1 MKKENKT
8 EDEQQITVPLTEVL
22 PDMAKKGR
30 RKKFLQN
37 ITLTAACLLIGI
49 VIALQYRSIKESE
62 SFSSSTMTTINDYQS
77 KIISLSNEI
86 DLLKDENEMLA
97 EKLELIEGG
106 TNEEQI
112 ENLQREITLLRTFAG
127 LTQVSGPGVR
137 LTVNFTDPGDI
148 PRAASLIQMLINE
161 IKAAD
166 AQAIS
171 VNGER
176 VVAMSEIRVVNSYL
190 VINGKTLTQ
199 PFDIQVIGDQ
209 KSLMS
214 TLNMAGGIISL
225 IQNKYKTEISV
236 TEEELVT
243 VNAFTGSLK
252 GMEDILN
259 SYNYEL
265 YN

>member
-1 MKKENKT
+1 M
-8 EDEQQITVPLTEVL
+8 
-22 PDMAKKGR
+22 
-30 RKKFLQN
+30 LQN

-62 SFSSSTMTTINDYQS
+62 SFSSSAMTTINDYQS

-86 DLLKDENEMLA
+86 DMLKDENEMLA
-97 EKLELIEGG
+97 DKLELVEGG

-137 LTVNFTDPGDI
+137 LTVNFTDPSDI
-148 PRAASLIQMLINE
+148 SPAAALIQMLINE

-176 VVAMSEIRVVNSYL
+176 IVAMSEIRVVNTYL

-199 PFDIQVIGDQ
+199 PLEILVIGDQ

-214 TLNMAGGIISL
+214 TLNMAGGVISL
-225 IQNKYKTEISV
+225 IQNKYETEISI
-236 TEEELVT
+236 EEETSVT
-243 VNAFTGSLK
+243 INAFTGDMQ
-252 GMEDILN
+252 GIEDLLN
-259 SYNYEL
+259 EYNYEL
-265 YN
+265 YD